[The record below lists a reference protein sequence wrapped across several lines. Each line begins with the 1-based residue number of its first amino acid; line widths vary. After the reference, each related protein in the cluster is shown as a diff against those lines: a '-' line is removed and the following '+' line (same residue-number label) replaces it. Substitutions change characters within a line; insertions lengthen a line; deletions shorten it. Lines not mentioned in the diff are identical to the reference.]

1 MTDVDHDPA
10 TELFWRSQLA
20 ADQGQWTESLQL
32 LHEARALD
40 PEASVLREFESE
52 ALVRLGLTEEAR
64 VLLAGVGSESLT
76 DQEAWRLH
84 WLSQPARQA
93 GGESESLVLHPLYGT
108 RAIEKVDLLVAGP
121 VADEV
126 LEEVADFHAREF
138 GGHQMT
144 VFRLT
149 SECPPDSFEALRA
162 QLEVGAEPSWMS
174 ELLERAEAEKP
185 GVRALLL
192 TVARAEQPT
201 AYSAGFGAP
210 GMAVVSLMPGDPFQA
225 TVIAHEL
232 YHSLLDLNHT
242 NGCEGPLDLRSVMGP
257 LGLRAPLSHTYLCP
271 QHFQACSCTPEVQA
285 MVDAGELEDAVQACP
300 GYLGVYPLLAR
311 RYLGEE
317 RVGDAV
323 GALESWFA
331 CDPGPEAAAAL
342 GELLLNLGRD
352 PAPYFFRS
360 RGHGQVANT
369 HLYLAQGCLNGC
381 HFEPA
386 VDELERARALEP
398 ENLFILGML
407 AWAHHGLGNF
417 ELAEALYVEALEM
430 FPDWESA
437 RARLRWLRGE
447 RYEAPYAD
455 PDLLWVAALT
465 RGQDAVESLRSL
477 SEPKCLLLRGRLL
490 AEAGEREAAL
500 RVLEECRGDDPAGL
514 QGKVALAWIQYLK
527 ASPEA
532 SETLREALVH
542 WPGEPSALVLEGL
555 LGR

>member
-1 MTDVDHDPA
+1 M
-10 TELFWRSQLA
+10 ELFWRSQVA
-20 ADQGQWTESLQL
+20 ADQGQWRESLAL
-32 LHEARALD
+32 LREARTLE
-40 PEASVLREFESE
+40 PQASVLREFESE
-52 ALVRLGLTEEAR
+52 ALVRQGSPEEALA
-64 VLLAGVGSESLT
+64 LLKGVPAEDLT
-76 DQEAWRLH
+76 DQEEWRLY
-84 WLSQPARQA
+84 WLSQPAPRA
-93 GGESESLVLHPLYGT
+93 GRGSVEPVVLHPLYGT
-108 RAIEKVDLLVAGP
+108 RAIEQVELLVVG
-121 VADEV
+121 VVSDEV
-126 LEEVADFHAREF
+126 LAQVVAFHAREF
-138 GGHQMT
+138 AGHRMT
-144 VFRLT
+144 VRRLDFD
-149 SECPPDSFEALRA
+149 PPPESFETLRSR
-162 QLEVGAEPSWMS
+162 LEVGSEPAWMR
-174 ELLERAEAEKP
+174 ELLQLAEAENP
-185 GVRALLL
+185 SARALLL
-192 TVARAEQPT
+192 TVAEAEQPT

-210 GMAVVSLMPGDPFQA
+210 GLAVVGLMPGDPFQA

-257 LGLRAPLSHTYLCP
+257 LGLRAPLSHTYLCRE
-271 QHFQACSCTPEVQA
+271 HLDGTTCAPEVQA
-285 MVDAGELEDAVQACP
+285 MVETGDLDVAVRTCP

-311 RYLGEE
+311 RYLIDG

-331 CDPGPEAAAAL
+331 RDPGPEAAAAL

-352 PAPYFFRS
+352 PAPYFFRC

-407 AWAHHGLGNF
+407 AWAHHGLGNL
-417 ELAEALYVEALEM
+417 ELAETLYNEALEV

-437 RARLRWLRGE
+437 RARLCWLRGE
-447 RYEAPYAD
+447 RYVAPYPD

-465 RGQDAVESLRSL
+465 GGQEAMESLRGL

-490 AEAGEREAAL
+490 AEAGEREEAL
-500 RVLEECRGDDPAGL
+500 RVLEECRAGDPAGL

-527 ASPEA
+527 ASAEA
-532 SETLREALVH
+532 VETLRGALAQ
-542 WPGEPSALVLEGL
+542 WPGEPSALVLEAL
-555 LGR
+555 LRQ